1 MSFLSKLA
9 DCLGL
14 LGKESGSAPRIA
26 NVISPVASPDQAFG
40 WSGNLFAEFAVNG
53 GVNIALSELAAVS
66 ITEDC
71 FYALDVVW
79 IPARGVVTS
88 TVRYRLRILDP
99 AGVSVWQQ
107 MYINRANASLTY
119 EVGLVPPTMYLHLK
133 KDMKV
138 QWVNVDATDASEF
151 TGGSIALRKLYQEQ
165 I

>member
-14 LGKESGSAPRIA
+14 LGKEAVFAPRIA
-26 NVISPVASPDQAFG
+26 NSISPVAAPDQAFG
-40 WSGNLFAEFAVNG
+40 WSGNLYAEFAVNG
-53 GVNIALSELAAVS
+53 GVNGALTELAAVS

-79 IPARGVVTS
+79 IPARGVVSS

-99 AGVSVWQQ
+99 GGAIVWQQ
-107 MYINRANASLTY
+107 MYIDRANASLGYQT
-119 EVGLVPPTMYLHLK
+119 GLIPPTMYLHLK